1 MSKSFALIIA
11 YFISVFTFAQTE
23 KRENAPIQQ
32 VTVFKNGAQVEHSKS
47 ITLSAG
53 KQFVVFEKLTEFVDP
68 SSIQLKCSESATIL
82 SVRVRKNYDETSL
95 KETDLKKLTTSKK
108 ALETKKSQ
116 LEDDYHVLLVEEEL
130 MQNNSR
136 LWSNQSGVK
145 VAELKE
151 AVAYYHTKL
160 TETAKQKTII
170 QTEIEDLTKQIN
182 TVEQEI
188 NTRSS
193 LPVTIY
199 SEVVVELSTDRSGE
213 ATFNFS
219 YITPKAFWKPYY
231 DMRSDGIG
239 SAVALEAKGLVSQ
252 NTGIEWKNVKL
263 VLSTNDPY
271 DNTQEPTIEPWY
283 LDYYSALPQRQASYR
298 PAAQFNYN
306 GETIHGEV
314 LDISTGEPLAFAKI
328 SMSQDGRNFVTTDA
342 AGKFSFQVPRNENA
356 FNVSY
361 LGYTPQYL
369 SINAPYYK
377 IALIPEAIVM
387 ESIDYTIAGDTFTW
401 DAGNAATESYT
412 ATSPSYSLGYNS
424 MPAEA
429 VMDQKSR
436 RKGKMNGVY
445 SSPPPPP
452 APLSYGNTVSVSQV
466 VKDLRMEFVIET
478 PFTIPS
484 DNADHRVP
492 IAVYQMPATY
502 EYHSVPKFDEGVFLV
517 AQISGWEKLNLLSGE
532 SNIYFDG
539 TYIGKTYIDV
549 NSTKDT
555 LSFSLGKDNKI
566 KVERKK
572 SQEMS
577 KTRLVGSRYK
587 YEVTWDYT
595 VRNNGGGAIPIII
608 KDQFPISTNSD
619 IKVKEGSY
627 EGAKYDEN
635 THILTWEFITKTGE
649 SKTFKFDFSVDYGKT
664 QPVYLE

>member
-1 MSKSFALIIA
+1 MKNILILTFAFLSSLSFA
-11 YFISVFTFAQTE
+11 QE
-23 KRENAPIQQ
+23 RKENAPIQQ
-32 VTVFKNGAQVEHSKS
+32 VTVFKNGAQVEHTKS
-47 ITLSAG
+47 ITLSTG
-53 KQFVVFEKLTEFVDP
+53 KQFVIFEKLTEFVDP
-68 SSIQLKCSESATIL
+68 SSIQLKCSENATIL

-95 KETDLKKLTTSKK
+95 KETDLKKLTASKK
-108 ALETKKSQ
+108 VLETKKSQ

-151 AVAYYHTKL
+151 AVTYYHTKL

-170 QTEIEDLTKQIN
+170 QTEIENLTKQIN

-199 SEVVVELSTDRSGE
+199 SEVVVELSADRAGE

-263 VLSTNDPY
+263 ILSTNDPY
-271 DNTQEPTIEPWY
+271 DNTQEPNIEPWY

-298 PAAQFNYN
+298 PVAQFNYN

-342 AGKFSFQVPRNENA
+342 MGKFSFQVPRNENA

-401 DAGNAATESYT
+401 DAEGQQESYN
-412 ATSPSYSLGYNS
+412 AVSPMYDQKAVYSLS
-424 MPAEA
+424 QTEV
-429 VMDQKSR
+429 VMAQSR
-436 RKGKMNGVY
+436 RKKGKVNA
-445 SSPPPPP
+445 SPPPPP
-452 APLSYGNTVSVSQV
+452 APMSYGNTVSVSQV

-627 EGAKYDEN
+627 DGAKYDEN
-635 THILTWEFITKTGE
+635 THILTWEFTTKPGE

>member
-1 MSKSFALIIA
+1 MRKILLLAAFSIVATALC
-11 YFISVFTFAQTE
+11 FGQTE
-23 KRENAPIQQ
+23 RKENAAIKQ
-32 VTVFKNGAQVEHSKS
+32 VIVFKNGAQIEHSKS

-95 KETDLKKLTTSKK
+95 KETDLKKLTASKK
-108 ALETKKSQ
+108 VLETKKNQ
-116 LEDDYHVLLVEEEL
+116 LDDEYHVLLVEEEL
-130 MQNNSR
+130 MKNNSR

-151 AVAYYHTKL
+151 AVTYYHTKL
-160 TETAKQKTII
+160 TEIGKQKTII

-213 ATFNFS
+213 ASFNFS

-231 DMRSDGIG
+231 DMRSAGIG

-263 VLSTNDPY
+263 ILSTNDPY
-271 DNTQEPTIEPWY
+271 DNTQEPNIEPWY
-283 LDYYSALPQRQASYR
+283 LDYYSALPRRQASYR

-342 AGKFSFQVPRNENA
+342 AGKFSFQVPRNEYA
-356 FNVSY
+356 FNVEY
-361 LGYTPQYL
+361 LGYNSQYI

-377 IALIPEAIVM
+377 IALVPQDIAMEMLPQSYVILDADEADYSGGYGYDYEESEKNLESVVISSQTKRLSKKEM
-387 ESIDYTIAGDTFTW
+387 ERMPSSANISGDYGTTG
-401 DAGNAATESYT
+401 
-412 ATSPSYSLGYNS
+412 
-424 MPAEA
+424 
-429 VMDQKSR
+429 
-436 RKGKMNGVY
+436 GVV
-445 SSPPPPP
+445 
-452 APLSYGNTVSVSQV
+452 ARQV
-466 VKDLRMEFVIET
+466 IKDLRMEFVIET

-502 EYHSVPKFDEGVFLV
+502 EYHSVPKFDAGVFLV

-608 KDQFPISTNSD
+608 KDQFPISSNSD

-627 EGAKYDEN
+627 EGAQYDEN
-635 THILTWEFITKTGE
+635 SHILTWKFVTKTGE
-649 SKTFKFDFSVDYGKT
+649 TKTFKFDFSVDYDKDS
-664 QPVYLE
+664 PVYLE